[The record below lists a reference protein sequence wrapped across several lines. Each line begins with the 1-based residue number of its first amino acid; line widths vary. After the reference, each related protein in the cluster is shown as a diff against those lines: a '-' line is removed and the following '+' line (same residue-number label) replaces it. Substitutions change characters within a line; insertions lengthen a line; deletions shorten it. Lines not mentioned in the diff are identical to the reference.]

1 MEDLAGISAAVHLLH
16 AGFNVDLYEASPKL
30 GGRTYSFKDE
40 LTGDIIDNGQHI
52 LMGCYKDTLEL
63 ADIIRAKENL
73 IIERSLNINFVHKDF
88 GIKQFRSISRI
99 YPFNFASRF
108 TVLYII
114 II

>member
-1 MEDLAGISAAVHLLH
+1 M
-16 AGFNVDLYEASPKL
+16 

-63 ADIIRAKENL
+63 ADIIRAKENF
-73 IIERSLNINFVHKDF
+73 IIEHSISINFVHKDF

-99 YPFNFASRF
+99 YPFNLAAGLLSYTLLSFKRKNKNNNPFYQDISRDNK
-108 TVLYII
+108 
-114 II
+114 